1 MVDEDFAWRLAQD
14 LVKIDSSDP
23 GAYEDEIER
32 FIKRLI
38 EQQLAQLDSSALDAV
53 QIEELEV
60 LPGRRN
66 LKVTVPGQSDE
77 PRLVYICHMDTVTL
91 GDGWDAD
98 IAPLGAVVRD
108 GKLYGRGACD
118 MKGGLACAIAAL
130 VHTLERVAS
139 DGALPRRGFSLI
151 CSVDE
156 EDFMRGSEAAIDAG
170 WVGSREWVLDTEP
183 TDGQI
188 QVSHKG
194 RTWFEIEM
202 AGVTAH
208 ASQPWK
214 GADAVAAMAEVVC
227 SLRRTFATLPL
238 HEELGPSTIT
248 FGQIE
253 GGYRPYVVPD
263 HAKVWVDMRLTPPTD
278 TAAATRM
285 VEQAIVAAEAAVPG
299 CHGSYTATGD
309 RPAIE
314 RDPASP
320 LLAELKRAAD
330 DVTGADTTVGFFTG
344 YTDTAVIVGK
354 TGNRNCM
361 SYGPGSLALA
371 HKPNEY
377 VPHAD
382 INRCQQVLI
391 ALADNVLWDA
401 NGQVGA

>member
-1 MVDEDFAWRLAQD
+1 MVDEDFAWRLAQE
-14 LVKIDSSDP
+14 LVRIDSSDP

-77 PRLVYICHMDTVTL
+77 PRLIYICHMDTVTL

-98 IAPLGAVVRD
+98 IEPLGAVVRD
-108 GKLYGRGACD
+108 DKLYGRGACD

-130 VHTLERVAS
+130 VHTLERVAA

-188 QVSHKG
+188 QVAHKG

-214 GADAVAAMAEVVC
+214 GADAVAAIAEVVC

-299 CHGSYTATGD
+299 CHGSYTVTGD

-320 LLAELKRAAD
+320 LLAALKCTAD
-330 DVTGADTTVGFFTG
+330 DVTGTDTTVGFFTG
-344 YTDTAVIVGK
+344 YTDTAVIAGK

-371 HKPNEY
+371 NKPNEY

-382 INRCQQVLI
+382 IVRCQNVLI
-391 ALADNVLWDA
+391 ALADNTLWDA
-401 NGQVGA
+401 SGQVGA

>member
-1 MVDEDFAWRLAQD
+1 MVDEDFAWRLAQE
-14 LVKIDSSDP
+14 LVRIDSSDP

-77 PRLVYICHMDTVTL
+77 PRLIYICHMDTVTL

-98 IAPLGAVVRD
+98 IEPLGAVVRD
-108 GKLYGRGACD
+108 DKLYGRGACD

-130 VHTLERVAS
+130 VHTLERVAA

-188 QVSHKG
+188 QVAHKG

-214 GADAVAAMAEVVC
+214 GAVAAIAEVVC

-299 CHGSYTATGD
+299 CHGSYTVTGD

-320 LLAELKRAAD
+320 LLAALKCTAD
-330 DVTGADTTVGFFTG
+330 DVTGTDTTVGFFTG
-344 YTDTAVIVGK
+344 YTDTAVIAGK

-382 INRCQQVLI
+382 IVRCQQVLI
-391 ALADNVLWDA
+391 ALADNTLWGADS
-401 NGQVGA
+401 QVGA

>member
-23 GAYEDEIER
+23 GAYEGEIEH

-38 EQQLAQLDSSALDAV
+38 EQQLAQLDSPALDAAR
-53 QIEELEV
+53 IEELEV

-66 LKVTVPGQSDE
+66 LMITVPDASDE
-77 PRLVYICHMDTVTL
+77 ARLVYICHMDTVTL

-98 IAPLGAVVRD
+98 IPPLGATVRD
-108 GKLYGRGACD
+108 DKLYGRGACD

-130 VHTLERVAS
+130 IHTFERIAAK
-139 DGALPRRGFSLI
+139 GALPHRGFSLI

-156 EDFMRGSEAAIDAG
+156 EDFMRGSEAAIDAD

-188 QVSHKG
+188 QVAHKG
-194 RTWFEIEM
+194 RTWFEIDM

-227 SLRRTFATLPL
+227 ALRRAFAALPV
-238 HEELGPSTIT
+238 HDDLGPSTVT

-253 GGYRPYVVPD
+253 GGYRPYVAPD

-278 TAAATRM
+278 TAAAINM
-285 VEQAIVAAEAAVPG
+285 VEHAIAVAEAAVPG
-299 CHGSYTATGD
+299 CHGSYTVTGD

-314 RDPASP
+314 RDPNSP
-320 LLAELKRAAD
+320 LLAALKRAAD
-330 DVTGADTTVGFFTG
+330 DVTDADTTVGFFTG
-344 YTDTAVIVGK
+344 YTDTAVIAGK

-382 INRCQQVLI
+382 IVRCQQVLI

-401 NGQVGA
+401 SGQVGA